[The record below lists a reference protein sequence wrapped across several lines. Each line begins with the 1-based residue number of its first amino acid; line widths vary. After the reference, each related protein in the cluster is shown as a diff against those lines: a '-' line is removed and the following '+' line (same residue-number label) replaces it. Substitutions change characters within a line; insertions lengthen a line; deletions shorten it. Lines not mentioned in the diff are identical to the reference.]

1 MWLEVNMVIELGLV
15 KVISKFNMNIVI
27 ILEEVK
33 IKICLLVVSFND
45 F

>member
-1 MWLEVNMVIELGLV
+1 MVIELGLV

-27 ILEEVK
+27 ILEEVR